1 MTLFEEELQQGFDI
15 TPGRSAF
22 FYIGLFGSIMAAAQ
36 GMTQENVVHEPQ
48 RWMDEIVLDTHYHPQ
63 SWKEK
68 AHLVSVDSVYILFT

>member
-22 FYIGLFGSIMAAAQ
+22 FYIGLFGSIMAATQ

-48 RWMDEIVLDTHYHPQ
+48 RWMNEIVLDTHYHPQ
-63 SWKEK
+63 TWKER
-68 AHLVSVDSVYILFT
+68 AHLVSVYTIYIGA